1 MNVRRRTLAAV
12 LGAGVLLIGTA
23 CSNPAAQ
30 SATSSS
36 SAAPAASVPVA
47 PVSTSALGASSPA
60 ASSAGGAAASGAA
73 TGSTAAQSGGA
84 SSAGGSAGANMIPAS
99 CKSAKPVLGV
109 SLPNTVNPYY
119 IAMRDS
125 FEKNGAAAGFD
136 VKVAIAADSDSTQ
149 LSQVQSFVDA
159 KVCAIALNG
168 VNSGPAAASAALA
181 YRAGIP
187 VFTVNVI
194 VSPDDLKA
202 QGAKIVQYV
211 GADQAQGGQVMG
223 EAVLADL
230 GKDAKIVVGIGGDP
244 DQIPTNQRDEGF
256 AKALASNPNAKVV
269 QTVNTKVDPNISLQV
284 ITEMLQGKPDIN
296 VVFADTGPA
305 TVGAIQAIK
314 QLNLSGKVALY
325 GFCAAD
331 QALDATLYRGCSAQE
346 PADYAG
352 IVVKNVKTYLGGS
365 TVQAEQLV
373 PVKVFAEGQTPKPG
387 EVG

>member
-1 MNVRRRTLAAV
+1 MNVPTRTLAAA
-12 LGAGVLLIGTA
+12 LGAGVLLVSSA

-30 SATSSS
+30 SAPSSTA
-36 SAAPAASVPVA
+36 AAPAATPPGDNSPASSVGAPSPVA
-47 PVSTSALGASSPA
+47 SS
-60 ASSAGGAAASGAA
+60 SGGSETSGAA
-73 TGSTAAQSGGA
+73 SDSTPAESGGA
-84 SSAGGSAGANMIPAS
+84 STAGGSAGTNMIPDS
-99 CKSAKPVLGV
+99 CTSGRPVLGV

-125 FEKNGAAAGFD
+125 FEKSGAAQGFD

-181 YRAGIP
+181 FRAGIP

-194 VSPDDLKA
+194 VSPEDLKT
-202 QGAKIVQYV
+202 QGAEIVQYV
-211 GADQAQGGQVMG
+211 GADQSEGGKVMG
-223 EAVLADL
+223 EAVLEDL

-244 DQIPTNQRDEGF
+244 DQIPTNQRDAGF
-256 AKALASNPNAKVV
+256 TEALKPNANAKVV

-284 ITEMLQGKPDIN
+284 ITEMLQGNPDIN

-314 QLNLSGKVALY
+314 QLNRSGKVTLY

-331 QALDATLYRGCSAQE
+331 QKLDATLYRGCSAQE
-346 PADYAG
+346 PANYAA
-352 IVVKNVKTYLGGS
+352 IVVKNVKTYVGGGS
-365 TVQAEQLV
+365 VKAEQLV
-373 PVKVFAEGQTPKPG
+373 PVKVFTEGQKPAPG

>member
-1 MNVRRRTLAAV
+1 
-12 LGAGVLLIGTA
+12 
-23 CSNPAAQ
+23 
-30 SATSSS
+30 
-36 SAAPAASVPVA
+36 
-47 PVSTSALGASSPA
+47 
-60 ASSAGGAAASGAA
+60 
-73 TGSTAAQSGGA
+73 
-84 SSAGGSAGANMIPAS
+84 
-99 CKSAKPVLGV
+99 
-109 SLPNTVNPYY
+109 VNPYY

-149 LSQVQSFVDA
+149 LSQVQSFVDS

-223 EAVLADL
+223 EAVLQDL

-244 DQIPTNQRDEGF
+244 DQIPTNQRDAGF
-256 AKALASNPNAKVV
+256 AKALAPNATAKVV

-314 QLNLSGKVALY
+314 QLGLSGKVALY

-346 PADYAG
+346 PANYAG
-352 IVVKNVKTYLGGS
+352 IVVKNVKTYLGGG
-365 TVQAEQLV
+365 TVQAEELV
-373 PVKVFAEGQTPKPG
+373 PVKVFTEGQKPKPG

>member
-1 MNVRRRTLAAV
+1 MNVRRNMLTAA
-12 LGAGVLLIGTA
+12 LGASVLLIGTA

-30 SATSSS
+30 TATSSVN
-36 SAAPAASVPVA
+36 AAPTASESA
-47 PVSTSALGASSPA
+47 GQVSTPALGASSAGVSSVDGA
-60 ASSAGGAAASGAA
+60 ASSAA
-73 TGSTAAQSGGA
+73 TGSTAAPSNGA
-84 SSAGGSAGANMIPAS
+84 SSASGAAGSNMIPTS
-99 CKSAKPVLGV
+99 CKSGKPILGV

-125 FEKNGAAAGFD
+125 FEKNGSTAGFD
-136 VKVAIAADSDSTQ
+136 VKVAIAADNDSTQ

-244 DQIPTNQRDEGF
+244 DQIPTNQRDAGF

-269 QTVNTKVDPNISLQV
+269 QTVNTKVDPNVSLQV

-314 QLNLSGKVALY
+314 QLNLSGKVVLY

-346 PADYAG
+346 PADYAN
-352 IVVKNVKTYLGGS
+352 IVVKNVKTYLDGG

-373 PVKVFAEGQTPKPG
+373 PVKVFSEGQKPKPG